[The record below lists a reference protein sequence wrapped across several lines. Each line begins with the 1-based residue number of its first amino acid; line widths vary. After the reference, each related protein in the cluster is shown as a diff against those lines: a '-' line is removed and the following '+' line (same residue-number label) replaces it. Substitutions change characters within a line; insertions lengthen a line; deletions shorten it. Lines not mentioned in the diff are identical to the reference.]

1 VKFERET
8 YKKTNNKVLF
18 NSSNTDTS
26 NDLKDQEASKNLVD
40 YGDRNN
46 KSEAD
51 FD

>member
-1 VKFERET
+1 VQFERET

-18 NSSNTDTS
+18 NSSNSNIS
-26 NDLKDQEASKNLVD
+26 NDSKEQDSNKNLVD
-40 YGDRNN
+40 YGDRNY